1 MLSQEI
7 FFMFSA
13 MCRAATVMRG
23 VIYLRN
29 NIPRNW
35 SRVSFEKIPGKRK
48 KDKKSPVFKGKILK
62 NRRNNLAQK
71 AGFEPALRLS
81 HTTPLAGE
89 PLEPLG
95 YFCMARTV
103 SLRCYNTIAYFS
115 VLVKAFYV
123 KIKKFVPF
131 PLRKVR
137 ADEKIIRRP
146 LSSGI

>member
-1 MLSQEI
+1 
-7 FFMFSA
+7 
-13 MCRAATVMRG
+13 
-23 VIYLRN
+23 
-29 NIPRNW
+29 
-35 SRVSFEKIPGKRK
+35 
-48 KDKKSPVFKGKILK
+48 
-62 NRRNNLAQK
+62 
-71 AGFEPALRLS
+71 
-81 HTTPLAGE
+81 
-89 PLEPLG
+89 
-95 YFCMARTV
+95 MARTV

>member
-1 MLSQEI
+1 MVFNLSP
-7 FFMFSA
+7 FF
-13 MCRAATVMRG
+13 V
-23 VIYLRN
+23 
-29 NIPRNW
+29 
-35 SRVSFEKIPGKRK
+35 
-48 KDKKSPVFKGKILK
+48 
-62 NRRNNLAQK
+62 LAQK

-89 PLEPLG
+89 PLQPLG

>member
-1 MLSQEI
+1 MAFNLSP
-7 FFMFSA
+7 FF
-13 MCRAATVMRG
+13 V
-23 VIYLRN
+23 
-29 NIPRNW
+29 
-35 SRVSFEKIPGKRK
+35 
-48 KDKKSPVFKGKILK
+48 
-62 NRRNNLAQK
+62 LAQK

-115 VLVKAFYV
+115 ALVKAFYV

-131 PLRKVR
+131 LLFYTCVEQLLRLFYASIFIFKQG
-137 ADEKIIRRP
+137 K
-146 LSSGI
+146 SGKEL